1 MQVQPQ
7 LLAGGADRFQL
18 VGSIDGAHLG
28 GLGNG
33 HHPWLGVVDV
43 LALQRHF
50 ADRLWCQLAVDA
62 GRGQQLGAVGE
73 ELRRTALVGFDV
85 GGLGAD
91 HAVVAL
97 AQRGQG
103 QGVGGGAVEGEE
115 HFAVGFEQLA
125 EVFRGAFGPLV
136 VAVGAVVAMVG
147 LFHRCPGFGADAGI
161 VVAGELLALI
171 CHDTVL

>member
-1 MQVQPQ
+1 MQVQAQ
-7 LLAGGADRFQL
+7 LLAGGADRL
-18 VGSIDGAHLG
+18 ELIGAVDGPDLG
-28 GLGNG
+28 GLGQG

-50 ADRLWCQLAVDA
+50 ADRLRRQLAVDA

-73 ELRRTALVGFDV
+73 ELWRAALIGFDV

-91 HAVVAL
+91 HTVVAL

-115 HFAVGFEQLA
+115 HLAVGFEQLA

-147 LFHRCPGFGADAGI
+147 FFHRRPGFGADTGI
-161 VVAGELLALI
+161 VVAGELLALV
-171 CHDTVL
+171 CHGTVL